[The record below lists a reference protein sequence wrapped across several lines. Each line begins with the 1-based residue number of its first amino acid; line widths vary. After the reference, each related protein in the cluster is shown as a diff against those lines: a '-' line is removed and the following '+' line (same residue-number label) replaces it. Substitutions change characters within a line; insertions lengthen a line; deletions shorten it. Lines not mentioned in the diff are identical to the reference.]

1 MIVIYNKSGNSS
13 CCSAIH
19 WFQNNKISYKERKIH
34 TNCPLSKV
42 ELEGILLLSPN
53 GFDDIL
59 SFRSK
64 FYKKIKFNFD
74 NSSNEEALGLIV
86 KHSNI
91 LRLPIIIDCEKNKVE
106 VGFHEE
112 EISCFLPR
120 HYKIVTRKVW
130 NIIFDFSFK
139 IYIS

>member
-1 MIVIYNKSGNSS
+1 MIVIYTKSGNSS

-19 WFQNNKISYKERKIH
+19 WFQNNKISYKERRIY

-53 GFDDIL
+53 GFDDII

-64 FYKKIKFNFD
+64 TYKQLKCIFD
-74 NSSNEEALGLIV
+74 NLSYGKALELIV
-86 KHSNI
+86 KNPNI
-91 LRLPIIIDCEKNKVE
+91 LRLPIIIDRKSSKMG

-112 EISCFLPR
+112 DIRCFLPR
-120 HYKIVTRKVW
+120 HYKKIMRK
-130 NIIFDFSFK
+130 DYQKSL
-139 IYIS
+139 YL